1 MDENRIYKIKKIMK
15 NQLKNLLITASIC
28 FAIAGCSQPKTM
40 ENPKNE
46 TSAIFPMEEP
56 VNGETFTGK
65 TWHTP
70 LVPSDST
77 LTTVVGNVYFEP
89 GARSH
94 WHSHPSGQILLI
106 TDGAGFHQI
115 EGQPK
120 QNLKKGDV
128 VTCPPNVLHW
138 HGASPDMGMHQLFIV
153 PNTENG
159 IVDWKQAVSDLEYLK

>member
-1 MDENRIYKIKKIMK
+1 MK
-15 NQLKNLLITASIC
+15 NQMDKILIAATFCLTLVS
-28 FAIAGCSQPKTM
+28 CSQPKTT
-40 ENPKNE
+40 ENMKNE

-65 TWHTP
+65 VWHTE
-70 LVPSDST
+70 LVANDST

-94 WHSHPSGQILLI
+94 WHSHPAGQILLI

-120 QNLKKGDV
+120 QILKKGDV

-138 HGASPDMGMHQLFIV
+138 HGASPDMGMQQLFIV
-153 PNTENG
+153 PNTEKG
-159 IVDWKQAVSDLEYLK
+159 IVEWKQAVTDEEYNNTN

>member
-1 MDENRIYKIKKIMK
+1 MK
-15 NQLKNLLITASIC
+15 NQLKKTLLAATIC
-28 FAIAGCSQPKTM
+28 FAIVSCEQPQIK
-40 ENPKNE
+40 ENMKNE
-46 TSAIFPMEEP
+46 TSAIFPMEDP
-56 VNGETFTGK
+56 INGETFTGK
-65 TWHTP
+65 TWHTA
-70 LVPSDST
+70 LVPHDST

-106 TDGAGFHQI
+106 TDGKGFHQI

-138 HGASPDMGMHQLFIV
+138 HGASPEIGMQQLFVV
-153 PNTENG
+153 PNTEKG
-159 IVDWKQAVSDLEYLK
+159 IVEWKHAVTDAEYSN

>member
-1 MDENRIYKIKKIMK
+1 MKK
-15 NQLKNLLITASIC
+15 NQLEKIFTAATIC
-28 FAIAGCSQPKTM
+28 LAIVSCSQPKTM
-40 ENPKNE
+40 ETKKNE

-65 TWHTP
+65 VWHTE
-70 LVPSDST
+70 LVPNDST
-77 LTTVVGNVYFEP
+77 LTTMVGNVYFEP

-94 WHSHPSGQILLI
+94 WHSHPAGQILLI

-120 QNLKKGDV
+120 QILKKGDV

-138 HGASPDMGMHQLFIV
+138 HGASPEMGMQQLFIV
-153 PNTENG
+153 PNTEKG
-159 IVDWKQAVSDLEYLK
+159 IVDWKQAVSDLEYFK